1 MIRNFLLS
9 MLVVAMCWFAV
20 SVARAQGGLQVPKT
34 APAGHELRIS
44 GVSGDVYVFGP
55 ASAFK
60 SKADGTLVITADQLR
75 AAGRY
80 TVVVGENSGTFYV
93 IADTPS
99 NAAFLARPSRVP
111 AAKPDVI
118 SGTAFVLDQYN
129 NIVFQSTPVK
139 FELTVPGTPAETR
152 NETSKLGVAFV
163 RMNSAKKSGAAQFV
177 ASTGDAQVRRVILQT
192 ASDPCNIRMKAEPSK
207 YGILVTTDPI
217 KDCAGNAVPDGTIVT
232 FTETDPSGRST
243 VDARIKKGFAQAE
256 LPNTPGSTLTVAAGV
271 VLGNEIH
278 WEGR

>member
-9 MLVVAMCWFAV
+9 MLVVAVCWFAV
-20 SVARAQGGLQVPKT
+20 SVAQAQSGLQVPKT
-34 APAGHELRIS
+34 TPAGQELRVP
-44 GVSGDVYVFGP
+44 GVNGDAYVFGP
-55 ASAFK
+55 ATAFK
-60 SKADGTLVITADQLR
+60 TKADGTLVISGDRLR

-80 TVVVGENSGTFYV
+80 TVVAGENSGTFYV
-93 IADTPS
+93 VADAPG

-118 SGTAFVLDQYN
+118 SGTAFVLDKYN
-129 NIVFQSTPVK
+129 NIVFQPTPVK
-139 FELTVPGTPAETR
+139 FELAVPGTPAETR
-152 NETSKLGVAFV
+152 TETSKAGVAFV
-163 RMNSAKKSGAAQFV
+163 RMDSGKKSGAAQFV
-177 ASTGDAQVRRVILQT
+177 ASAGDVQVRRVVQQT

-207 YGILVTTDPI
+207 NGILVTTDPI

-278 WEGR
+278 WGGR